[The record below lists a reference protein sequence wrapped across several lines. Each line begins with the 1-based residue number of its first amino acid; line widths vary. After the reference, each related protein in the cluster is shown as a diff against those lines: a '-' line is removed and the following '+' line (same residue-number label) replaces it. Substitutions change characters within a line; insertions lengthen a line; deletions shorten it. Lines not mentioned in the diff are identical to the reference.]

1 MKNQSFSKR
10 HKIST
15 YEVILYDSSNS
26 LIVSLRLDA
35 MSSPLPGT
43 ISSVGTP
50 ESLSSADS
58 PSFSFRPVDSPS
70 PVRAAP
76 NSDSDS
82 LSDAS
87 NQSKPTDHIRV
98 EQINQDNH
106 R

>member
-1 MKNQSFSKR
+1 MN
-10 HKIST
+10 I
-15 YEVILYDSSNS
+15 YEMVLYSSLNS
-26 LIVSLRLDA
+26 LIISLRLDA

-87 NQSKPTDHIRV
+87 NQSKPTDHIHV